1 MVQARG
7 RKCPVQ
13 SANPETEPF
22 RSYAGRSLTAAATP
36 DVPRDT
42 DTSPTAIPKPRAAIA
57 LSPPPGAMM
66 QPPSTAPP
74 AIDGE
79 AFTLAA
85 SCGPSTAGSTMR
97 AAACRHSGAGSS
109 AAADCKPRASR
120 SRR

>member
-74 AIDGE
+74 AIDRGGLHLGGLLW
-79 AFTLAA
+79 AQHGGQHNA
-85 SCGPSTAGSTMR
+85 CGGL
-97 AAACRHSGAGSS
+97 
-109 AAADCKPRASR
+109 
-120 SRR
+120 